1 MLMKEDGGR
10 SRDRTCDPRHVKS
23 SQIPIDLCEF
33 EKFMTLNLRLSKGTI
48 EKTMYRIRAFVRKW
62 GYDFSDKTISKQL
75 TSYLS
80 KAPATYNSEILALK
94 RLAHYLGAED
104 LLKSYKHAPVD
115 IIPQYTP
122 STEEI
127 RSGYYALTEL
137 KQKAIYLFLASTGIR
152 KGELENLTLDK
163 IDWENRCVKADHF
176 TRTKRSGITFFNQ
189 ETEQIIQKY
198 LVERGE
204 ENERLFVQS
213 DRQWKNMWNKV
224 HQMAGVRITT
234 KSLRRWHSV
243 ELGEKGVGDRYID
256 VFQGRAP
263 RTTLAKH
270 YTSHGIKRLKT
281 VYDRA
286 NLSVLST
293 FQKSPIRTLELPRV

>member
-1 MLMKEDGGR
+1 MR
-10 SRDRTCDPRHVKS
+10 
-23 SQIPIDLCEF
+23 
-33 EKFMTLNLRLSKGTI
+33 LNLRFSEGTI
-48 EKTMYRIRAFVRKW
+48 EKTMYRIRAFVRNW
-62 GYDFSDKTISKQL
+62 GYEFSDKTISNQL

-80 KAPATYNSEILALK
+80 KAPSTYNSEILALK
-94 RLAHYLGAED
+94 RLAKYLGRED

-122 STEEI
+122 TTEEI
-127 RSGYYALTEL
+127 RAGYYALPEL
-137 KQKAIYLFLASTGIR
+137 KQRAIYLFLASTGIR
-152 KGELENLTLDK
+152 KGELENLTFDK

-189 ETEQIIQKY
+189 ETEQIIQQY
-198 LVERGE
+198 LAKREDE
-204 ENERLFVQS
+204 DQRLFVIS
-213 DRQWKNMWNKV
+213 DRQWKAIWNKV
-224 HQMAGVRITT
+224 HQVTGVRITT

-243 ELGEKGVGDRYID
+243 ELGEQGIGDRYID

-270 YTSHGIKRLKT
+270 YTSHGIKRLKS

-286 NLSVLST
+286 DLSLISVPSS
-293 FQKSPIRTLELPRV
+293 SPTRTVEPLAEY